1 MQNGVKGDNMDIRE
15 FADRVRTALLEE
27 LGEGHWIEYHEVL
40 KNNGVTMHG
49 LRVRTP
55 DSNAA
60 QEIYLDEF
68 QEACENGMD
77 LAEAV
82 EKILK
87 DCREAVLRQD
97 VDMGFFRSFDQVK
110 DRICYRLVG
119 REANREL
126 LQDVPHVEYLDMAIC
141 FFYAFQGEG
150 IGEGRILV
158 RNPMMEAWGTDREEL
173 MRLAGENTPRL
184 FPWECIPMDDVIAG
198 IMAGEYIQE
207 ETEEDVILDGLQQ
220 TPMRVLTNRQ
230 MTDGASCM
238 LYPGVLEQ
246 EAGEMGCGFY
256 ILPSSIHEVI
266 LLPDGGEEDTQGLKD
281 MVFRINR
288 EQVAPEEVLTDS
300 LYHYNPG
307 KKELEKVL

>member
-1 MQNGVKGDNMDIRE
+1 MGIQE
-15 FADRVRTALLEE
+15 FAQEAGRALLEE
-27 LGEGHWIEYHEVL
+27 LGEGYQAEYMEL
-40 KNNGVTMHG
+40 GKNNGVSSAG
-49 LRVRTP
+49 LLVKEQGRGMG
-55 DSNAA
+55 AA
-60 QEIYLDEF
+60 IYLEDLL
-68 QEACENGMD
+68 EAHEAGMPMRQIVRRV
-77 LAEAV
+77 AGAY
-82 EKILK
+82 
-87 DCREAVLRQD
+87 RERMTGQD
-97 VDMGFFRSFDQVK
+97 MDMGFLLSFDRVK

-141 FFYAFQGEG
+141 FFYAFQREG